1 MITRD
6 EILEFLGDALF
17 ADGFDDCIIGFTD
30 DGVVAYD
37 RVGVIETLVADH
49 GMDVD
54 EAEEYFCFN
63 ISGAYVGPKAPIFI
77 QCSL

>member
-1 MITRD
+1 MITRE
-6 EILEFLGDALF
+6 EIVDFLGDALF

-30 DGVVAYD
+30 EG
-37 RVGVIETLVADH
+37 VGVIETLVAD
-49 GMDVD
+49 GMDLD

-63 ISGAYVGPKAPIFI
+63 ISGAYVGPKTPIFI

>member
-1 MITRD
+1 MITKG
-6 EILEFLGDALF
+6 EIVEYLGDALF

-30 DGVVAYD
+30 DGVVVYD
-37 RVGVIETLVADH
+37 RVGIIETLVVD

-63 ISGAYVGPKAPIFI
+63 IAGAYVGPKTPIFV

>member
-1 MITRD
+1 MITKG
-6 EILEFLGDALF
+6 EIVEYLGDALF

-30 DGVVAYD
+30 DGVVVYD
-37 RVGVIETLVADH
+37 RVGIIETLVAG
-49 GMDVD
+49 GMDLD

-63 ISGAYVGPKAPIFI
+63 ISGAYVGPKTPIFV